1 GSLDKKLQIIV
12 QELSEIR
19 DKYADERRT
28 EISLREDLDIEDADL
43 IPVEDVIITITS
55 RGYVK
60 RMNVDM
66 YRVQNR
72 SGKGISGQK
81 MTEDD
86 FISQVL
92 YTSSH
97 DTLLF
102 FTSFGK
108 VYKLRAFQI
117 PPGGRASRGLPI
129 VNLLNFEEGEKLAAV
144 VNISPEETEQ

>member
-1 GSLDKKLQIIV
+1 
-12 QELSEIR
+12 
-19 DKYADERRT
+19 
-28 EISLREDLDIEDADL
+28 
-43 IPVEDVIITITS
+43 
-55 RGYVK
+55 
-60 RMNVDM
+60 
-66 YRVQNR
+66 
-72 SGKGISGQK
+72 
-81 MTEDD
+81 MT

-144 VNISPEETEQ
+144 VNISPEETEQHSYLVFCTAQGIIKKTELSQFNNIRVNGIKAIILNEGDELLEVAITDGEKIL